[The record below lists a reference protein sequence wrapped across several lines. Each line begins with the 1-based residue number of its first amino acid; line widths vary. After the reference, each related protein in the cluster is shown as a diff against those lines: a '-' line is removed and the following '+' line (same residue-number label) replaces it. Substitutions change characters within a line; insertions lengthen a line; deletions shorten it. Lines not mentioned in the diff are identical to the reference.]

1 MDLKS
6 FGRLLFR
13 SPFTDVWM
21 NIESTTPTTQAA
33 ALPLLGVRRIHPI
46 HDKHFKAEGGNS
58 LHTLTTS

>member
-13 SPFTDVWM
+13 SPFTNVGM

-33 ALPLLGVRRIHPI
+33 ALPLLGVRRIHPT
-46 HDKHFKAEGGNS
+46 HDKDFEAEEKNT
-58 LHTLTTS
+58 LHTFTTS